1 MAIAAGGGIPS
12 LVQLLRS
19 GSSEAKSNAAAAL
32 WNLAVNAENQLKMGQ
47 SGAVP
52 LLADMLT
59 ATAGAQDGK
68 AHAAGALGNLAA
80 SADNMPALARANV
93 VAPLARLLTSEL
105 SEARANAAG
114 ALGNLAVSPAMSE
127 ALSQANV
134 IPALVTMYLAQDS
147 TASAR
152 EKAVGTLRRLASM
165 SERNRRAILAE
176 GDSRPD
182 VQRLL
187 KQLLDGP

>member
-68 AHAAGALGNLAA
+68 AHAAGGLLFRCSECPKAFCE
-80 SADNMPALARANV
+80 D
-93 VAPLARLLTSEL
+93 PLPLI
-105 SEARANAAG
+105 N
-114 ALGNLAVSPAMSE
+114 
-127 ALSQANV
+127 
-134 IPALVTMYLAQDS
+134 
-147 TASAR
+147 
-152 EKAVGTLRRLASM
+152 
-165 SERNRRAILAE
+165 
-176 GDSRPD
+176 
-182 VQRLL
+182 
-187 KQLLDGP
+187 